1 MKEHILIVDDEEMIR
16 DLLSSALQ
24 QDKYVCHQAA
34 NVDEAFI
41 ILGKQQIDLVISDI
55 MMPGRS
61 GVELLRDLKKIDPD
75 ITVLIPLTEVLKINL
90 YEIIGGEILNE
101 ENKDEIL
108 KETIEFSSNEIKK
121 SKSKYLRIITVLVA
135 VFILIISTYYL
146 VDSGLDIHIKDINYK
161 NGNAVLVKTSENNY
175 DIYINVTQTISSKII
190 PDLETDDNFIRLG
203 GEICVD
209 YQSNTVRF
217 YIPENSVI
225 NNVYYIEK
233 RLSEFDTLDDKQLM
247 NFVDRKLVWSRID

>member
-1 MKEHILIVDDEEMIR
+1 MDPIKTGNVIKEARKRLNMTQN
-16 DLLSSALQ
+16 DLAS
-24 QDKYVCHQAA
+24 KIY
-34 NVDEAFI
+34 
-41 ILGKQQIDLVISDI
+41 ISDKAVSKWERGI
-55 MMPGRS
+55 CF
-61 GVELLRDLKKIDPD
+61 PD

-146 VDSGLDIHIKDINYK
+146 GFIQEHVVKYSDEIIEVIEPVDSGLDIHIKDINYK

-190 PDLETDDNFIRLG
+190 PDLETDDNFIILG